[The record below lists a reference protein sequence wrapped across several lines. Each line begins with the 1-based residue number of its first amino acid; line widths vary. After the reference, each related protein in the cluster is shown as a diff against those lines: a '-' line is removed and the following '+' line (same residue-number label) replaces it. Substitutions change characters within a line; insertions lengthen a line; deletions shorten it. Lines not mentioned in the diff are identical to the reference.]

1 MGNHQSLKTNSPTK
15 GSLNKPSDCLK
26 GNEPMCVSFERL
38 TPNKLT
44 VEPINADKQTS
55 ILSKEKKLKHL
66 SEWKEFKYMRR
77 LSQTFQENKRPTS
90 APLEPN
96 NQGIEKSQNQSPFED
111 FNTQLVIN
119 CLKKT
124 AQTTSFEVIYDSLLQ
139 DLDSRSIRSA
149 IEYKTKILFVFETKS
164 GVIGFYQE
172 DIIPTLQL
180 NKTNI
185 VASNNMWVFTV
196 NKNSSTSIFQR
207 NTESK
212 SSFSLYCN
220 DSHVVLNCYCA
231 FWMNDKGLIQFNP
244 LMKSSYIQGN
254 STVTPLQFQ
263 FNCTKI
269 QCERLCILQCKD

>member
-1 MGNHQSLKTNSPTK
+1 MGNHQSIKTNSPTK
-15 GSLNKPSDCLK
+15 GSLSKPSDCLN
-26 GNEPMCVSFERL
+26 GYEPICVSLERL

-44 VEPINADKQTS
+44 VEPVDTHTQTS
-55 ILSKEKKLKHL
+55 NLSKEKKLKHL
-66 SEWKEFKYMRR
+66 SEWKEFRHMRR
-77 LSQTFQENKRPTS
+77 FSQTFQENKRPTS

-96 NQGIEKSQNQSPFED
+96 NQGIEEFHKQSPFED
-111 FNTQLVIN
+111 LNTQLVIK

-124 AQTTSFEVIYDSLLQ
+124 TQTTDFEVIYDSLLQ
-139 DLDSRSIRSA
+139 ELDSRNIKSA
-149 IEYKTKILFVFETKS
+149 IEYKTKILFIFETKS
-164 GVIGFYQE
+164 GVVGFYQE
-172 DIIPTLQL
+172 DMIPMLQF

-185 VASNNMWVFTV
+185 VSSNNMWVFTV
-196 NKNSSTSIFQR
+196 NKNSSTSVFQR

-231 FWMNDKGLIQFNP
+231 FWMNDMGLIQFNP
-244 LMKSSYIQGN
+244 LMKSSYTQGN